1 MYKKIIKRGKNDL
14 TYYYT
19 NVRKEGKVKNIF
31 LSSNKKEAI
40 ELERK
45 LKNNDF
51 KKSNVSS
58 QPEKRTYGF
67 GGANSLFLFLGI
79 ILTAGL
85 FFYLFNGITGFAVI
99 DNGVIELNVDKNVSL
114 NSIVF
119 LTVNLNEYNKPLSD
133 FNFEKIDNSYYVDK
147 INVGINEFDVNLTNG
162 TYTFFLSLVDNGNLI
177 AIKSQEIFI
186 EESLDDVVIQESSK
200 EEKDELDEEI
210 PVEESINKTEGN
222 VTLPEE
228 IEIIIESNVT
238 LQKINESKNYSSFE
252 LIEFKERI
260 VIGKPVKWIR
270 TIKLNKT
277 ENNFT
282 IEIPREAKKLVIN
295 KVEDGERTKINPS
308 NIKIEEFGNIKSVDK
323 TN

>member
-147 INVGINEFDVNLTNG
+147 INIDINDFNVNLSNG
-162 TYTFFLSLVDNGNLI
+162 TYTFFLSLVNNET
-177 AIKSQEIFI
+177 QT
-186 EESLDDVVIQESSK
+186 EE
-200 EEKDELDEEI
+200 
-210 PVEESINKTEGN
+210 N
-222 VTLPEE
+222 VTLPED
-228 IEIIIESNVT
+228 IKESNVT
-238 LQKINESKNYSSFE
+238 LQESNGNKYYSSLE
-252 LIEFKERI
+252 LVEFKERI
-260 VIGKPVKWIR
+260 IIGKP
-270 TIKLNKT
+270 
-277 ENNFT
+277 
-282 IEIPREAKKLVIN
+282 
-295 KVEDGERTKINPS
+295 
-308 NIKIEEFGNIKSVDK
+308 
-323 TN
+323 